1 MESNVKKMLHET
13 VLPKLKLLQSQFKEL
28 SAGNRQLQQSLEQT
42 RLDLDQ
48 AEQCLE
54 QTGQFLGKAGLKLR
68 QTEQCL
74 EQTRHELGQAERFA
88 KLKGIR
94 LDQAEDTIDLLVN
107 ELSRYKNDSNELLM
121 SVYAF
126 CKVNNVNFYTNELS
140 VFGYDLTRISK
151 ARGFHMETTYDS
163 RYGTVGLYDQQ
174 LMCEYFNLETT
185 DGATNV

>member
-1 MESNVKKMLHET
+1 MEFNQLGSNVKKMLHET
-13 VLPKLKLLQSQFKEL
+13 VLPKLKLLQSQFKDMGVIVRE
-28 SAGNRQLQQSLEQT
+28 LQQQQQAQLRNT
-42 RLDLDQ
+42 DL
-48 AEQCLE
+48 
-54 QTGQFLGKAGLKLR
+54 LK
-68 QTEQCL
+68 
-74 EQTRHELGQAERFA
+74 
-88 KLKGIR
+88 IR
-94 LDQAEDTIDLLVN
+94 LDQAEDTIDSLVN

-126 CKVNNVNFYTNELS
+126 CKVNKVNFYTNELS